1 MRNEIIKR
9 LELFVQALYPKLQ
22 ELPDRLT
29 ISAIASAQYITYL
42 VEKGI
47 VLQSEK
53 SELLRSS
60 IGIIEIQFKL
70 QVPSFVANPLIE
82 IMKEVKT
89 YDYEAI
95 GFFVKEVNDAIK

>member
-1 MRNEIIKR
+1 MRNEILKK
-9 LELFVQALYPKLQ
+9 LELFVQALYPKFQ
-22 ELPDRLT
+22 EHPDRLT
-29 ISAIASAQYITYL
+29 ISAIASAQYINYL

-70 QVPSFVANPLIE
+70 QVPSFVADGLIE
-82 IMKEVKT
+82 IMQEVKT
-89 YDYEAI
+89 YDYETI
-95 GFFVKEVNDAIK
+95 GFFVKKVNDTIK